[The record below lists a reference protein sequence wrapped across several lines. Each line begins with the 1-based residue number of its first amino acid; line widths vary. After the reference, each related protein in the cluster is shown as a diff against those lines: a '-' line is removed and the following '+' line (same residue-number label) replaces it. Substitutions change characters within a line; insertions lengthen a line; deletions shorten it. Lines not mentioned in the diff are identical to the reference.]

1 MQKFLLKHQILFLF
15 LLLLFLTACGY
26 RFGRGEILERYSTVC
41 VPFVEGDN
49 QGLFTATLIRTLAAK
64 GSVAYRSSGA
74 DLALRVS
81 LLPPSDTNIGFMFA
95 PKKKREE
102 ISKIV
107 VSNEARLGI
116 GARIMVIDRRTGC
129 PLLGPLEVWS
139 SVDYD
144 FEPDLSNINENA
156 FSLGQLEMHNI
167 AQEAAFFPLY
177 AMLAEKIV
185 DYVNN
190 SW

>member
-1 MQKFLLKHQILFLF
+1 M
-15 LLLLFLTACGY
+15 
-26 RFGRGEILERYSTVC
+26 LERYSTVC
-41 VPFVEGDN
+41 VPFVEGDD
-49 QGLFTATLIRTLAAK
+49 QGFFTATLIRTLTAK

-74 DLALRVS
+74 DLVLRVS
-81 LLPPSDTNIGFMFA
+81 LLPPSDTNIGYIFA
-95 PKKKREE
+95 PKKKRKGL
-102 ISKIV
+102 SKIV
-107 VSNEARLGI
+107 VSNEARLGM
-116 GARIMVIDRRTGC
+116 GARLTVIDRRTGC
-129 PLLGPLEVWS
+129 PILGPLEVWS

-167 AQEAAFFPLY
+167 AQDAAFSPLY
-177 AMLAEKIV
+177 ALLAEKIV